1 MCARAATSD
10 ALRMDAN
17 EARRLR
23 RTTDQQEHWAE
34 AEAVRDGHQAA
45 RDPDASSLVELG
57 DARRRYRAS
66 DGYVYTKQLV
76 NGRWAYFF

>member
-1 MCARAATSD
+1 
-10 ALRMDAN
+10 MDA
-17 EARRLR
+17 RKGRHLR
-23 RTTDQQEHWAE
+23 RTTDQQQHWAQ

-45 RDPDASSLVELG
+45 HDPDASSLLELG
-57 DARRRYRAS
+57 AATRRYRAS